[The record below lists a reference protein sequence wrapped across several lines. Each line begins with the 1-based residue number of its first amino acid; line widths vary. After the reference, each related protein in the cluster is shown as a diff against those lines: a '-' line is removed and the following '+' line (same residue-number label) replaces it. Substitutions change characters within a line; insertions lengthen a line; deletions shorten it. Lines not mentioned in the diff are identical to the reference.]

1 MVADKSA
8 RVVGGIFG
16 GIITFFSPTHS
27 LTTPHKHTVVAR
39 PAWDI
44 VNFTVI
50 ICHGENFPF
59 FNGERQKLITIYV
72 RWGANYFMRMAMFTS
87 YLANWIATMFSL

>member
-8 RVVGGIFG
+8 RVVGGISVG
-16 GIITFFSPTHS
+16 LGIIIFLSLTHS

-44 VNFTVI
+44 VNFSVI

-59 FNGERQKLITIYV
+59 FNGEWQKLITIYV
-72 RWGANYFMRMAMFTS
+72 RWGANS
-87 YLANWIATMFSL
+87 VEIIICV